1 MKKITKLFQIILL
14 MTMLGNGWIAKAQ
27 TISPYFFGQNAWMPD
42 TIGNANQCTDPPCI
56 LNGKL
61 HKQWANIKASGA
73 SIIRFGGIAAD
84 KNMPTN
90 YQYVRM
96 IDSIRVNGMEPMLQV
111 PYRMNRY
118 TPQQA
123 AAIVQYVNITMGRH
137 VKYWIIANEP
147 DLGYSYSSA
156 SQIAAY
162 FRPFASAMK
171 AVDPSILIVGPEL
184 AWFNQTIM
192 NGLTAPNGVDDITG
206 MDAAGH
212 TYCDIITFH
221 TYPFNGSQTRD
232 DLINSLTAPFK
243 FKANLEYL
251 NTRLAAA
258 NAAHGRS
265 GSNTLK
271 IAVTEANVSWQNNAS
286 ENLYGNG
293 TNSFIGGQFWAEM
306 MSIGMKNSL
315 EFLNFWSVVE
325 GNSISNNIGYVNPS
339 DGMKKPTYYHFQML
353 AQNFRG
359 QYIDG
364 TTNNTKV
371 KAFGSKDGQQISV
384 MIMNQELA
392 ANLPY
397 TIRLSSSAVTGT
409 VATKVNINAGLEI
422 ERTDTIQNQTSVVLV
437 FNSAGFL
444 VKKITYSLAGQAA
457 ANLPPAVINYSLPS
471 DSVATNP
478 ATGIEGAEDT
488 KFSARAYPNPCIGK
502 LNLKLNNL
510 RAPERT
516 IQVTLFNILGQ
527 EVYNT
532 KQKVYNNKIDFD
544 FAETFA
550 AGAYILNVTE
560 GTNKMTQKL
569 ILEK

>member
-1 MKKITKLFQIILL
+1 MKNTNKLIRFALLITLL
-14 MTMLGNGWIAKAQ
+14 ISGMASKAQ

-61 HKQWANIKASGA
+61 HKQWANIKSSGA
-73 SIIRFGGIAAD
+73 ALIRFGGIAAD

-90 YQYVRM
+90 YQYIRM
-96 IDSIRVNGMEPMLQV
+96 IDSIRVNGMEPMMQV
-111 PYRMNRY
+111 PFHMNRY
-118 TPQQA
+118 SAQQA
-123 AAIVQYVNITMGRH
+123 AAIVQYINVTMNRH

-156 SQIAAY
+156 AQIAAY

-171 AVDPSILIVGPEL
+171 AADPSILIVGPEL

-212 TYCDIITFH
+212 TYCDIISFH

-232 DLINSLTAPFK
+232 NLITGLTAPYK

-258 NAAHGRS
+258 NAAHGRT
-265 GSNTLK
+265 GANKMK
-271 IAVTEANVSWQNNAS
+271 IAVTEANVSWQNNTG

-306 MSIGMKNSL
+306 MSIAMKNSV
-315 EFLNFWSVVE
+315 EFINFWSVVE
-325 GNSISNNIGYVNPS
+325 GNSISNNIGFVNPS
-339 DGMKKPTYYHFQML
+339 DGLKKPTYYHFQML
-353 AQNFRG
+353 ATNFKG
-359 QYIDG
+359 QYVDG
-364 TTNNTKV
+364 ITNQAKV
-371 KAFGSKDGQQISV
+371 KAFGSKDGQQIAV
-384 MIMNQELA
+384 MVMNQELNA
-392 ANLPY
+392 SLPY
-397 TIRLSSSAVTGT
+397 TLRLSTGAVQGPGL
-409 VATKVNINAGLEI
+409 AKININAGLEI
-422 ERTDTIQNQTSVVLV
+422 ERTDTITPQTSVMLV

-444 VKKITYSLAGQAA
+444 LKKITYSLNEQAA
-457 ANLPPAVINYSLPS
+457 ANLPPSVINYSLPS

-478 ATGIEGAEDT
+478 ATGIDGAEDT
-488 KFSARAYPNPCIGK
+488 RFSARAFPNPCVGK
-502 LNLKLNNL
+502 LSLKLNNL
-510 RAPERT
+510 RAPQRVIE
-516 IQVTLFNILGQ
+516 VELYNILGQ
-527 EVYNT
+527 QVFSN
-532 KQKVYNNKIDFD
+532 KVTVLNNKVEFD
-544 FAETFA
+544 FAEQFA

-560 GTNKMTQKL
+560 GANKMTQKL